1 MSSDLPRHAATPRNA
16 RVPGMNPL
24 PERLRAARLLAGYK
38 NTEDL
43 AAALGHQPGLSG
55 FQLGASERGDRIP
68 KPAYVNEIAEQCDVY
83 AS

>member
-1 MSSDLPRHAATPRNA
+1 
-16 RVPGMNPL
+16 MNPL

-68 KPAYVNEIAEQCDVY
+68 KPAYVNEIGSNATWTPAGSTGNPGTTVQAE
-83 AS
+83 